1 MLQTADSRLPKIFS
15 IHGYEIYFWSQENN
29 EPIHVHVAKKIPSK
43 NGTKLWLT
51 ADGGCIVANNN
62 GKIPV
67 HDLNEI
73 MQIVS
78 AQFFLI
84 CAKWKEHFKTDSISF
99 YA

>member
-1 MLQTADSRLPKIFS
+1 MPSIFS
-15 IHGYEIYFWSQENN
+15 IHGYAIYFWSQENN
-29 EPIHVHVAKKIPSK
+29 EPIHVHVGKHVPSK
-43 NGTKLWLT
+43 NDTKLWLT
-51 ADGGCIVANNN
+51 SDGGCIVANNN
-62 GKIPV
+62 GKIPT

-84 CAKWKEHFKTDSISF
+84 CASWKEHFKTDNINF